1 MNTTMGT
8 EKERTLNNG
17 AMLLSVPFHI
27 YFCQSLILQISEFLY
42 FAGTNY
48 FLGLVNLVLQVGI
61 YLLTT
66 AFNHSFIT

>member
-1 MNTTMGT
+1 MNTTIGI
-8 EKERTLNNG
+8 EKESTLNNG

-48 FLGLVNLVLQVGI
+48 FLGLVNLVFPSGNLFINKV
-61 YLLTT
+61 L
-66 AFNHSFIT
+66 HSTIPL